1 MFTEPSMKSIRL
13 ALSVAAAV
21 FIASS
26 LLMAQTSEGRILG
39 TVTDVTGAVVSD
51 ATVTITNTATS
62 VSRTTTSS
70 KAGEWVVPQLE
81 AGPYSVKVQAKGFAT
96 IQRTGIHLEVAK
108 ELRVDVQLKPGAE
121 TEVMT
126 VSGEAPIVDTTSD
139 VLGETFSNQA
149 INELPLQG
157 RDFQNLVILQPGIQ
171 REPGGGF
178 LSITA
183 NGNRPEENNF
193 IVDGI
198 DDNDA
203 YYGTTVINAEGVE
216 GTPATI
222 LPIDAIQEFN
232 IQSSPEADY
241 GWKPGAIIN
250 VGIKSGTNTFH
261 GSTYYFNRNNAV
273 DARNWFNPVIPGD
286 PIDSTVSAIN
296 LHQFGAS
303 AAGPILKDKLFIF
316 GNYEGVRDK
325 VGNPV
330 QVLAPVSVP
339 IGDPSTSI
347 ADAMAECAPNCNP
360 ISVAL
365 AAYLPYNAGPTKQ
378 MFNDFNNLNR
388 GDNGIAKL
396 DYAFS
401 QKHSFSADYFIGDS
415 LQTEEDVA
423 VLNPMFLSQAQTRAQ
438 VLGGAW
444 VWVPNSRFTNQ
455 FHVGY
460 NRFWQEV
467 YVADHNLNPASVGI
481 DTGVT
486 NPTDFGLPEIRI
498 SGFNSHTVGGNGSWP
513 LYTTPNQTL
522 QFTDTSSYV
531 RGKHYLRF
539 GAEFRIGNTNNLR
552 DTYGPGYARFTA
564 YGGPGDSALENF
576 VNGYPDYGYVAV
588 GNSHRYVSQKSIGGF
603 IQDAWRVRPDFTL
616 NLGLRYDVTLPIT
629 ERHDLLAN
637 FDPVQGMVQV
647 GQQISSPYNTDYKNF
662 APRVGFDYDLGG
674 KGKTVIRAG
683 AGIIYEI
690 PHISVFIG
698 QNSTEAQGLALIP
711 TGLGLTDING
721 NPIPSPGNIN
731 ATTETFASVEA
742 PPWST
747 IAQNW
752 LAGGPIF
759 GNLSPSAVTCS
770 YVPENG
776 IYNPCPVLGVN
787 RNIKTPYV
795 MNWNLNIERTL
806 WPDAGLTMAYVGTKG
821 NRLYSVRDINQNI
834 YANDELGD
842 EQSGRPYVN
851 QFPYLS
857 FIDML
862 GNQDNS
868 IYHALQVTVKQR
880 THKGLYF
887 VAGYTW
893 AHSIDDASSNRSF
906 GIQNSYDPAAERG
919 NSGTDIRH
927 RFTIATTYELPSR
940 HGRAQLLQGWRVN
953 SIFTAQTGEPY
964 TFYDDVDDI
973 SGTGEYNDR
982 WNFSG
987 SPSAVH
993 WTKPPAELPFY
1004 AYDGSPGSTNPAC
1017 DALASQDQ
1025 LESYGCFAGP
1035 GFVFTPPEP
1044 GQFGNEGRNRFR
1056 GPNYLDWDFS
1066 MIKTFKFRER
1076 LSLEARAE
1084 FFDIL
1089 NHPNFAGVD
1098 GDLTDG
1104 YQPGGTTGQASC
1116 TTDICASNPVVG
1128 SGGARHLQFGLK
1140 FIW

>member
-1 MFTEPSMKSIRL
+1 MKVIRL
-13 ALSVAAAV
+13 LAFV
-21 FIASS
+21 FILILAVVTQLS
-26 LLMAQTSEGRILG
+26 AQTSQGRILG
-39 TVTDVTGAVVSD
+39 TVTDISGALVSG
-51 ATVTITNTATS
+51 ATVTITNTAS
-62 VSRTTTSS
+62 GVSRTVTSS
-70 KAGEWVVPQLE
+70 NAGEFVAPALE
-81 AGPYSVKVQAKGFAT
+81 PGPYTVKVQAKGFAT
-96 IQRTGIHLEVAK
+96 VDHTGIRLEVAK
-108 ELRVDVQLKPGAE
+108 DARVDVQLKPGTG
-121 TEVMT
+121 TEVMM

-149 INELPLQG
+149 INELPLQC
-157 RDFQNLVILQPGIQ
+157 RDFQNLAVLQPGIQ

-203 YYGTTVINAEGVE
+203 YYGTTVINAEGVQ

-241 GWKPGAIIN
+241 GWKPGAIVN

-273 DARNWFNPVIPGD
+273 DARNWFNPPPG
-286 PIDSTVSAIN
+286 TVSAIN

-303 AAGPILKDKLFIF
+303 AGGPIFKDKLFIF

-330 QVLAPVSVP
+330 EVTAPVSVP

-347 ADAMAECAPNCNP
+347 ADALAECGASCSPL
-360 ISVAL
+360 SVKL
-365 AAYLPYNAGPTKQ
+365 ASYLPYNPGPTTQ
-378 MFNDFNNLNR
+378 LFTDFNNRNR
-388 GDNGIAKL
+388 GDNGILKV
-396 DYAFS
+396 DYHFS
-401 QKHSFSADYFIGDS
+401 QKHSFAATYFIGDS
-415 LQTEEDVA
+415 VQTEEDVN
-423 VLNPMFLSQAQTRAQ
+423 VLNPLFLSQAKTRAQ

-444 VWVPNSRFTNQ
+444 LWAPGSHLTNQ

-460 NRFWQEV
+460 NRFNQEV
-467 YVADHNLNPASVGI
+467 YLADHNLNPESVGI

-486 NPTDFGLPEIRI
+486 NPTDFGLPEIRV

-522 QFTDTSSYV
+522 QFTNSTSYLV
-531 RGKHYLRF
+531 GKHYLRF
-539 GAEFRIGNTNNLR
+539 GVEFRTGSTDNLR

-564 YGGPGDSALENF
+564 YGGPYDSPLENF
-576 VNGYPDYGYVAV
+576 VFGYPDYGYVAV
-588 GNSHRYVSQKSIGGF
+588 GDSHRYVSQKSFGAF
-603 IQDAWRVRPDFTL
+603 IQDAWRATPRL
-616 NLGLRYDVTLPIT
+616 MINAGLRYDVTFPIK

-637 FDPVQGMVQV
+637 FDPTEGMVQV
-647 GQQISSPYNTDYKNF
+647 GKQISQPYDTDYKNF
-662 APRVGFDYDLGG
+662 APRIGFDYDLFGNG
-674 KGKTVIRAG
+674 KSVLRAG

-690 PHISVFIG
+690 PHISIFIG
-698 QNSTEAQGLALIP
+698 QNNTEAQGLGLIP

-721 NPIPSPGNIN
+721 NTIPSPGTIN
-731 ATTETFASVEA
+731 ATTETFASVQA
-742 PPWST
+742 APWST

-770 YVPENG
+770 YVPATG
-776 IYNPCPVLGVN
+776 VYNPCPVFGVN
-787 RNIKTPYV
+787 RNIKTPFV
-795 MNWNLNIERTL
+795 TNWNLNLEQSL
-806 WPDAGLTMAYVGTKG
+806 WPDAALTMAYVGTKG

-834 YANDELGD
+834 YNNDTLGD
-842 EQSGRPYVN
+842 EQSGRPYVSRN
-851 QFPYLS
+851 QFTYLS

-868 IYHALQVTVKQR
+868 VYHSLQVTLKQR
-880 THKGLYF
+880 THNGLFF

-893 AHSIDDASSNRSF
+893 AQYIDDDGSNRSF

-927 RFTIATTYELPSR
+927 RFTIAATYELPSR
-940 HGRAQLLQGWRVN
+940 TGHAQLLQGWRMN
-953 SIFTAQTGEPY
+953 SIFTAQTAEPFTY
-964 TFYDDVDDI
+964 YDDVDDI

-982 WNFSG
+982 WNFFG
-987 SPSAVH
+987 NPSAVH
-993 WTKPPAELPFY
+993 WTKPPAELPCY
-1004 AYDGSPGSTNPAC
+1004 PYDGTPGSTNPAC
-1017 DALASQDQ
+1017 DAVASQDQ
-1025 LESYGCFAGP
+1025 LSSYGCFAGP
-1035 GFVFTPPEP
+1035 GFVFAPPEP

-1066 MIKTFKFRER
+1066 LIKNFKFHER
-1076 LSLEARAE
+1076 YTLEARAE

-1089 NHPNFAGVD
+1089 NHPNFSGVD
-1098 GDLTDG
+1098 GDLVDG
-1104 YQPGGTTGQASC
+1104 YQPGGTTGQAQY
-1116 TTDICASNPVVG
+1116 TTDIAASNPVVG
-1128 SGGARHLQFGLK
+1128 SGGARHIQFGLK
-1140 FIW
+1140 IVW